1 MFVGEECINGD
12 VQILMFV
19 FCLVFSK
26 RKFMFCIFL
35 KMGLVFVWMFN
46 VFVSSDGEIFSE
58 FFEFYEYNFIF

>member
-1 MFVGEECINGD
+1 
-12 VQILMFV
+12 
-19 FCLVFSK
+19 
-26 RKFMFCIFL
+26 MFCIFL